1 MFVWK
6 QNGTIECIPEQQAV
20 RLIAVFSLAGGF
32 FGSVLDT
39 IAGSV
44 LFQVLLAAAQQ
55 RLIFSVCR
63 FLSGTLWEH
72 LWLTEVERLSKFVTL
87 CRPHTSKFFYF
98 IFGSLHLDTVLHGM
112 MLMMLKSCQ
121 YYYGYYGY
129 FFPTWMEQ
137 IHYGVLRV
145 LLLIKCLLRCCLVVW
160 MLQIGVK
167 GFVGWWPDWRK
178 QLYKVGLLKKGV
190 N

>member
-6 QNGTIECIPEQQAV
+6 QKNGTIECIPEQQAV
-20 RLIAVFSLAGGF
+20 RLIAVFSLSGGF

-72 LWLTEVERLSKFVTL
+72 LWLTEVERLSKFVTH
-87 CRPHTSKFFYF
+87 CRSHTSNFFYF

-129 FFPTWMEQ
+129 FFPHMDGTNP
-137 IHYGVLRV
+137 
-145 LLLIKCLLRCCLVVW
+145 LRCIKSFAFNQV
-160 MLQIGVK
+160 
-167 GFVGWWPDWRK
+167 FVEV
-178 QLYKVGLLKKGV
+178 LFSGLNAANWSKGV
-190 N
+190 CWVMAWLEEAAL